1 MEDTILKENMI
12 KVTKKVE
19 RVGKT
24 VFIKSENI
32 DKIKKFKGFLE
43 EDANSDK
50 LKDLQE
56 YVANKAIELYFSS
69 DEFKEKINIALH

>member
-1 MEDTILKENMI
+1 MEDTPIKENMI
-12 KVTKKVE
+12 KATKKAE

-43 EDANSDK
+43 EDASSDK
-50 LKDLQE
+50 IKDLQE
-56 YVANKAIELYFSS
+56 YVANKAIEQYFGS
-69 DEFKEKINIALH
+69 DEFKEKISIALH